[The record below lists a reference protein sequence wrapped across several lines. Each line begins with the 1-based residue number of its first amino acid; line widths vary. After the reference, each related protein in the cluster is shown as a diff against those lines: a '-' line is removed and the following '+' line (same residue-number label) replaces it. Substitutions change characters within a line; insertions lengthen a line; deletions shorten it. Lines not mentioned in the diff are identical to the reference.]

1 MAETQPPPVA
11 VEDAVEDPVEEEAAP
26 APIPLQYQAI
36 AYSALLIMALIPI
49 WIGSK
54 RANKNR
60 QKRLQVKV

>member
-60 QKRLQVKV
+60 QKRLQVIV